1 MSGIQPITA
10 ARHTQR
16 RWHPAPEFRF
26 SASTSLVPLSTAEV
40 GHATLSFPL
49 AFIQHEEQWALAAV
63 LGLFPAQNLYVDASG
78 KWLGRYVPAA
88 VRFYPFLLG
97 SQGNGD
103 ATLCIDEAS
112 GLVTEGGEGMPF
124 FDEAGA
130 LNPTVTQIT
139 NFLVETARGE
149 AVMVQA
155 AEMLAKAGVI
165 EPWPIT
171 LQGDE
176 GAQQV
181 AGLHRVNEAAL
192 NGLDDATS
200 NELRRSGVLGI
211 AYAQLLSMGNLAQLG
226 QLAQVRAQA
235 EAAMR
240 AKAEVKPLITLPEN
254 NTIDWDWSKVGRR
267 TIDFCLSRC
276 L

>member
-1 MSGIQPITA
+1 V
-10 ARHTQR
+10 RHAQKH
-16 RWHPAPEFRF
+16 WYPASEFLF
-26 SASTSLVPLSTAEV
+26 AASTSLVPLSTAEV
-40 GHATLSFPL
+40 GQATLAFPL
-49 AFIQHEEQWALAAV
+49 AFIEREGHWTLAAV
-63 LGLFPAQNLYVDASG
+63 LGLFPAQNLYVDIGG

-112 GLVTEGGEGMPF
+112 GLVTEGDGGMPF

-149 AVMVQA
+149 AVMAQA
-155 AEMLAKAGVI
+155 SEMLAKAGVI

-200 NELRRSGVLGI
+200 NELRRAGVLGI

-254 NTIDWDWSKVGRR
+254 NTIDWDWSKVGR
-267 TIDFCLSRC
+267 
-276 L
+276 